1 MKLLIA
7 LRDIKTGAFLAPL
20 TATTPG
26 EAERTY
32 SEILRNEQSIIGKHP
47 NDFPLYEIGRFDEQ
61 TGDVYPLVSEDG
73 IRQLPRLLLE
83 AGQLIQLVKEG

>member
-7 LRDIKTGAFLAPL
+7 LRDVKTGAFLAPL

-32 SEILRNEQSIIGKHP
+32 GEILRNEQSIIGKHP
-47 NDFPLYEIGRFDEQ
+47 QDFPLYELGRFDEQ
-61 TGDVYPLVSEDG
+61 TGQVYPLVREDG
-73 IRQLPRLLLE
+73 EVALPRLLLE
-83 AGQLIQLVKEG
+83 SGQLLQLVKEG

>member
-1 MKLLIA
+1 MKMLLA
-7 LRDIKTGAFLAPL
+7 LRDVKTGAFLAPL

-47 NDFPLYEIGRFDEQ
+47 NDFPLYEIGKFDEQ
-61 TGDVYPLVSEDG
+61 TGEVFPVLNHDG
-73 IRQLPRLLLE
+73 SVGLPRLLLE
-83 AGQLIQLVKEG
+83 AAQLIQLVKEA